1 MFSIFQIDSQLEA
14 PPSAGFQQ
22 VAQHHSVRRTG
33 CMDRKGLVQPWL
45 SGAYLMGKGG
55 RID

>member
-1 MFSIFQIDSQLEA
+1 MFSNFQIDSQLEA